1 MHLRLLQT
9 GNRTEEILD
18 AAGITGH
25 GVGFQFTDIDNV
37 ICLHDGRD
45 QVKTVVLES
54 GGTVDGLRGKI
65 HIQFGFRTK
74 RIHATDMVDML
85 HGFGIV
91 ETAGTLGDGDMLH
104 ALFP

>member
-1 MHLRLLQT
+1 MHLRLFQA

-25 GVGFQFTDIDNV
+25 GMRFQLTDIDNV
-37 ICLHDGRD
+37 ICLHDGSD

-54 GGTVDGLRGKI
+54 GRTVDGLCGKI
-65 HIQFGFRTK
+65 HIQFGFRAK
-74 RIHATDMVDML
+74 CIHAADMIDML